1 MVSLKATISLDDLI
15 YSYMKSVQ
23 HRRRGLN
30 PNDDDQ
36 WESLVREAAAQL
48 PESLTPPLSDLPQ
61 REVTLPTTSAFVS
74 APPTTTV
81 RKTPKGKSTR
91 YVNITR
97 MDYAKSQGYFVR
109 VRWKGEARSKLF
121 SDSVYGDRLSALAAA
136 IEWRDQVTKELGKPR
151 PGSPPPANTGI
162 HRRMRGGREVYE
174 ATWSVNGKRGR
185 TTYSIEKHGAKRAK
199 ALAIAARQR
208 AMAASHDDH

>member
-1 MVSLKATISLDDLI
+1 
-15 YSYMKSVQ
+15 
-23 HRRRGLN
+23 
-30 PNDDDQ
+30 
-36 WESLVREAAAQL
+36 
-48 PESLTPPLSDLPQ
+48 
-61 REVTLPTTSAFVS
+61 
-74 APPTTTV
+74 
-81 RKTPKGKSTR
+81 
-91 YVNITR
+91 

-151 PGSPPPANTGI
+151 PGAPPPANTGI

-208 AMAASHDDH
+208 AMASSHDE

>member
-1 MVSLKATISLDDLI
+1 
-15 YSYMKSVQ
+15 MKSVQ

-30 PNDDDQ
+30 PNDDAQ

-48 PESLTPPLSDLPQ
+48 PENLAPPLSDLPL
-61 REVTLPTTSAFVS
+61 REVALPPVS
-74 APPTTTV
+74 APASPSSSVSTATAA
-81 RKTPKGKSTR
+81 RKIKSTR

-136 IEWRDQVTKELGKPR
+136 IEWRDQMTKELGKPR
-151 PGSPPPANTGI
+151 PGAPPPANTGI

-208 AMAASHDDH
+208 AMADSRD